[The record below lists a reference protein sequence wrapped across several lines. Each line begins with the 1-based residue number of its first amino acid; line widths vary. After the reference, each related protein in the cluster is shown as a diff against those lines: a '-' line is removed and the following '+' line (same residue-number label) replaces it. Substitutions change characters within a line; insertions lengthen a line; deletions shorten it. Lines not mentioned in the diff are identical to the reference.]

1 MKQYTHFNSGLLLQQ
16 FNGNSDSLKLIIT
29 EGLRLIPSYAAQL
42 RSACAERNP
51 DEIQMN
57 AHKIKGGLLSIRGDN
72 AAKIAG
78 EIEKAARDHRT
89 GEALTLFPVFLTE
102 LTDVLDEMKEF
113 VSE

>member
-16 FNGNSDSLKLIIT
+16 FNGNMDSLKQIIN
-29 EGLRLIPSYAAQL
+29 EGLRLIPAYAAQL
-42 RSACAERNP
+42 REACAGRDPE
-51 DEIQMN
+51 EILIH
-57 AHKIKGGLLSIRGDN
+57 AHKIKGGLLSIRSDH

-89 GEALTLFPVFLTE
+89 GEALTLFPFFLTE
-102 LTDVLDEMKEF
+102 LANVLDEMKEF